1 MNTFNYVRIKLSL
14 MFLCTSIVC
23 VAVADNEPLTVEIHF
38 RDHKFDPVAI
48 TVPAGKPFDL
58 KVVND
63 GPKAIEFESFKLH
76 LEHVI
81 GPGHTAILKVRALK
95 KGIYDFVDDFDDSVP
110 EGKIQAQ

>member
-1 MNTFNYVRIKLSL
+1 
-14 MFLCTSIVC
+14 MFLCTFMSC
-23 VAVADNEPLTVEIHF
+23 AAGTDNEPLTVEIRFH
-38 RDHKFDPVAI
+38 DHKFDPAAI

-81 GPGHTAILKVRALK
+81 GPGHTVIIKVRALK
-95 KGIYDFVDDFDDSVP
+95 KGSYDFVDDFDDSVP
-110 EGKIQAQ
+110 EGKIHVL